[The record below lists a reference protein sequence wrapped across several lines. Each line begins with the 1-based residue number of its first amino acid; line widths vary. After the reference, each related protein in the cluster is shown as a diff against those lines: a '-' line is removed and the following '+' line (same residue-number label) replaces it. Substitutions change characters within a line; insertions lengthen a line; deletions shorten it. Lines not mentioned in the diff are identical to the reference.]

1 MRGLTLAV
9 GTPSP
14 GRVERG
20 DRFDLDNEIGTRWQ
34 RRPGYG
40 AARRLRTKIADEH
53 IGVLSERVSVGHVG
67 PRQDDVRHICPC
79 GFEAGLNILADLFDL
94 LAHVVFADDI
104 AVFTDG
110 HLPSYNHSSPGALD

>member
-1 MRGLTLAV
+1 MDVKGLDRSAITTGRGDDLGVVGGGMRDLTLAV
-9 GTPSP
+9 GTVSP

-53 IGVLSERVSVGHVG
+53 IAVLSV
-67 PRQDDVRHICPC
+67 
-79 GFEAGLNILADLFDL
+79 
-94 LAHVVFADDI
+94 
-104 AVFTDG
+104 
-110 HLPSYNHSSPGALD
+110 